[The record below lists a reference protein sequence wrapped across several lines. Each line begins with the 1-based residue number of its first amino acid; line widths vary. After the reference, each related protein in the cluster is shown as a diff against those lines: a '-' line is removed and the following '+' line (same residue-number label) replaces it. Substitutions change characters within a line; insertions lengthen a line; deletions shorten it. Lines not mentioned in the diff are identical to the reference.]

1 MRNAIRR
8 ALTKTVQTKKR
19 RIELPPS
26 EHIVY
31 LITFS
36 IYAFMGLTALEVIH
50 MLYFKSWNSEVFS
63 AITGLIGTITGVFLS
78 QRA

>member
-8 ALTKTVQTKKR
+8 ALTKTVQTKKQ
-19 RIELPPS
+19 RIELPPG

-36 IYAFMGLTALEVIH
+36 IYAFIGLTALEIIH
-50 MLYFKSWNSEVFS
+50 MLYFGAWNSEVFS
-63 AITGLIGTITGVFLS
+63 AITGLIGTITGTFIS